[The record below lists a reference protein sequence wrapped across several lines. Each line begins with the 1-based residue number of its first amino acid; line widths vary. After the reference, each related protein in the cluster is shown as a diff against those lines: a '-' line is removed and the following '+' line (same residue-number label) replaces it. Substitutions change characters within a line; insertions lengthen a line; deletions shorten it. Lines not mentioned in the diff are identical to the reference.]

1 MIKAVQSFPSRT
13 LSENKLTCDD
23 GGTCCSP
30 IFRLIT
36 KGLYQLGYLPG
47 YSVKCNGILSPLI
60 GSESLLTT
68 FIYLSVNS
76 PSSPI
81 FFFLMNS
88 VISNYEVNIH
98 ANACVY
104 FNLNKQQFILRI
116 NIIRVT

>member
-81 FFFLMNS
+81 FFFFDEFRHL
-88 VISNYEVNIH
+88 
-98 ANACVY
+98 
-104 FNLNKQQFILRI
+104 QLRGEYPCKCMCI
-116 NIIRVT
+116 F